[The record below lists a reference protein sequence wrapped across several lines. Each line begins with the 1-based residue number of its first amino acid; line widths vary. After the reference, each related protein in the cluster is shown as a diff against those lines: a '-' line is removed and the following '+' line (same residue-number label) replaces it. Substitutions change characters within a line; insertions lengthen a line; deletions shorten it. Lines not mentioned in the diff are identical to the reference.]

1 MNVSGP
7 QSHPPDAA
15 GVAVP
20 SDGPSGVPPEAG
32 TAVTPAPG
40 TAGVGTPGAGI
51 AGARA
56 AGAGTP
62 GAGTAVS
69 GIASAGAGGAGA
81 ATPAH
86 GTSLRR
92 LIDRY
97 ALLLAWIA
105 TIALFG
111 VLEPD
116 TFLRAAN
123 FTSMFSSQ
131 AVLVVLTYALLVSL
145 TAGEYDLS
153 AAPVLTLSAMVLA
166 ILNAQMGVPIGVA
179 ILLALLAGGVAG
191 VVNGILV
198 VWVGIESIIVTLGT
212 GTLVSGI
219 VLWISNSE
227 MVSGISQ
234 TLVDWV
240 IVPRLFGL
248 SFGFVYALGLTVALW
263 YVLDYTPLGLRLLF
277 VGRGRRVARLSGL
290 NVARLRFGA
299 LVSCSL
305 LAAFA
310 GVLYAGTSGAADPNS
325 GDSFMLPAFAA
336 AFLGSTAVRPGRFN
350 AWGSFTAVYFLVTGI
365 TGLSLMGI
373 QIFIQDLFYG
383 MALIVGVTLSLLV
396 RRREQR
402 ERDVAETPED

>member
-1 MNVSGP
+1 MNVSD
-7 QSHPPDAA
+7 PPSYTMPADPKIAA
-15 GVAVP
+15 TLPA
-20 SDGPSGVPPEAG
+20 D
-32 TAVTPAPG
+32 APG
-40 TAGVGTPGAGI
+40 TAT
-51 AGARA
+51 
-56 AGAGTP
+56 
-62 GAGTAVS
+62 
-69 GIASAGAGGAGA
+69 
-81 ATPAH
+81 
-86 GTSLRR
+86 LRR
-92 LIDRY
+92 LFDRY

-111 VLEPD
+111 ALEPG

-131 AVLVVLTYALLVSL
+131 SVLVVLTYSFIVSL

-166 ILNAQMGVPIGVA
+166 ILNAQLGLPTGVA
-179 ILLALLAGGVAG
+179 ILLALAAGGICG

-198 VWVGIESIIVTLGT
+198 IWVGIDSIIVTLGT
-212 GTLVSGI
+212 GTLISGI

-234 TLVDWV
+234 TLVNWV

-248 SFGFVYALGLTVALW
+248 SFGFVYALLLTFALW
-263 YVLDYTPLGLRLLF
+263 YVLDYTPLGLKLLF

-290 NVARLRFGA
+290 NVPRLRFGA
-299 LVSCSL
+299 LVAGSL

-310 GVLYAGTSGAADPNS
+310 GILYAGTSGAADPNS

-383 MALIVGVTLSLLV
+383 AALIIGVTLSLLV

-402 ERDVAETPED
+402 DRDVAENTDA

>member
-7 QSHPPDAA
+7 QSQPPDAA
-15 GVAVP
+15 GVAAP
-20 SDGPSGVPPEAG
+20 SDAHSGVPPEAG
-32 TAVTPAPG
+32 IVAPPAAG
-40 TAGVGTPGAGI
+40 TAGVEARAQGAG
-51 AGARA
+51 A
-56 AGAGTP
+56 AGAGAAGAAAESGVA
-62 GAGTAVS
+62 GAGT
-69 GIASAGAGGAGA
+69 GAAGA
-81 ATPAH
+81 AAPAH

-234 TLVDWV
+234 TLVNWV
-240 IVPRLFGL
+240 IVPRLWGV

>member
-1 MNVSGP
+1 MADPAPGL
-7 QSHPPDAA
+7 AA
-15 GVAVP
+15 AQAASRQAFGHDP
-20 SDGPSGVPPEAG
+20 GVPPGSPGGTSPAG
-32 TAVTPAPG
+32 TSPAGTSPVGAPPTGTPPSGRPPVGPPGGRDAEPLG
-40 TAGVGTPGAGI
+40 TA
-51 AGARA
+51 
-56 AGAGTP
+56 
-62 GAGTAVS
+62 
-69 GIASAGAGGAGA
+69 
-81 ATPAH
+81 
-86 GTSLRR
+86 SLRR
-92 LIDRY
+92 LFDRY
-97 ALLLAWIA
+97 ALLLAWVA

-111 VLEPD
+111 ALEPG

-131 AVLVVLTYALLVSL
+131 AVLVVLTYSLVVSL

-166 ILNAQMGVPIGVA
+166 ILNAQLGLPVGVA
-179 ILLALLAGGVAG
+179 IVIALAAGVLAGVANGV
-191 VVNGILV
+191 LV
-198 VWVGIESIIVTLGT
+198 VWVGIDSIIVTLGT
-212 GTLVSGI
+212 GTLISGI

-234 TLVDWV
+234 TLVNWV
-240 IVPRLFGL
+240 IVPRLWGL
-248 SFGFVYALGLTVALW
+248 SFGFVYALGLTVLLW
-263 YVLDYTPLGLRLLF
+263 YVLEYTPLGLKLLF
-277 VGRGRRVARLSGL
+277 VGRGRRVARLAGL
-290 NVARLRFGA
+290 DVARLRFGA
-299 LVSCSL
+299 LVAGAL

-383 MALIVGVTLSLLV
+383 AALIIGVTLSLLV

-402 ERDVAETPED
+402 ERDVAETNED

>member
-1 MNVSGP
+1 MNVSDPSP
-7 QSHPPDAA
+7 QPRPDRMSMTA
-15 GVAVP
+15 P
-20 SDGPSGVPPEAG
+20 S
-32 TAVTPAPG
+32 
-40 TAGVGTPGAGI
+40 
-51 AGARA
+51 RR
-56 AGAGTP
+56 
-62 GAGTAVS
+62 
-69 GIASAGAGGAGA
+69 
-81 ATPAH
+81 
-86 GTSLRR
+86 TSLFR
-92 LIDRY
+92 LGERY
-97 ALLLAWIA
+97 ALLFVWVL

-111 VLEPD
+111 VLEPNS
-116 TFLRAAN
+116 FLRAAN

-166 ILNAQMGVPIGVA
+166 ILNTQLGVPVGLA
-179 ILLALLAGGVAG
+179 IVLALAAGGLTG

-198 VWVGIESIIVTLGT
+198 VWVGIDSIIVSLGT

-234 TLVDWV
+234 TLVNWV
-240 IVPRLFGL
+240 IVPRLFGV
-248 SFGFVYALGLTVALW
+248 SFGFIYALGLTVALW
-263 YVLDYTPLGLRLLF
+263 YVLDFTPLGLKLLF

-290 NVARLRFGA
+290 NVGRLRFGA
-299 LVSCSL
+299 LVTCSL

-310 GVLYAGTSGAADPNS
+310 GVLYAGTSGSADPAS

-383 MALIVGVTLSLLV
+383 AALIIGVTLSVLV
-396 RRREQR
+396 RRRDQR

>member
-1 MNVSGP
+1 MSVSDQRLSP
-7 QSHPPDAA
+7 QADP
-15 GVAVP
+15 AVM
-20 SDGPSGVPPEAG
+20 
-32 TAVTPAPG
+32 
-40 TAGVGTPGAGI
+40 
-51 AGARA
+51 
-56 AGAGTP
+56 
-62 GAGTAVS
+62 
-69 GIASAGAGGAGA
+69 AGGV
-81 ATPAH
+81 
-86 GTSLRR
+86 SLRR
-92 LIDRY
+92 LFDRY
-97 ALLLAWIA
+97 ALLLAWAA
-105 TIALFG
+105 TVVLFG
-111 VLEPD
+111 VLEPT
-116 TFLRAAN
+116 TFLRGAN

-166 ILNAQMGVPIGVA
+166 ILNTQLGVPIGYA
-179 ILLALLAGGVAG
+179 ILLALAAGGLTG

-198 VWVGIESIIVTLGT
+198 VWVGIDSIIVTLGT
-212 GTLVSGI
+212 GTLVSGV

-227 MVSGISQ
+227 MVSGISPV
-234 TLVDWV
+234 LVNWV
-240 IVPRLFGL
+240 IVPRLWGL
-248 SFGFVYALGLTVALW
+248 SFGFVYALLLTVALW
-263 YVLDYTPLGLRLLF
+263 YVLDYTPLGLKLLF

-299 LVSCSL
+299 LVAGSL
-305 LAAFA
+305 LAGFS
-310 GVLYAGTSGAADPNS
+310 GVLYAGTSGAADPSS

-383 MALIVGVTLSLLV
+383 AALIVGVTLSLLV

-402 ERDVAETPED
+402 ERDVADVTEA

>member
-1 MNVSGP
+1 MSVSRP
-7 QSHPPDAA
+7 PSQPPDAVAAAARSGAPPADSAATVSAASA
-15 GVAVP
+15 GH
-20 SDGPSGVPPEAG
+20 
-32 TAVTPAPG
+32 
-40 TAGVGTPGAGI
+40 TPGG
-51 AGARA
+51 A
-56 AGAGTP
+56 AGATT
-62 GAGTAVS
+62 GTA
-69 GIASAGAGGAGA
+69 IGA
-81 ATPAH
+81 ATGASPAAAAATPSR
-86 GTSLRR
+86 GTALRR

-97 ALLLAWIA
+97 ALLAAWIA

-166 ILNAQMGVPIGVA
+166 ILNAQLGVPIGLA
-179 ILLALLAGGVAG
+179 IVLALAAGGAAG
-191 VVNGILV
+191 VVNAILV
-198 VWVGIESIIVTLGT
+198 VWVGINSIIVTLGT

-234 TLVDWV
+234 TLVNWV

-263 YVLDYTPLGLRLLF
+263 YVLDYTPLGLKLLF

-299 LVSCSL
+299 LVACSL

>member
-1 MNVSGP
+1 MNVSDP
-7 QSHPPDAA
+7 PSHTMPADPRIAA
-15 GVAVP
+15 ALP
-20 SDGPSGVPPEAG
+20 AD
-32 TAVTPAPG
+32 APG
-40 TAGVGTPGAGI
+40 TAT
-51 AGARA
+51 
-56 AGAGTP
+56 
-62 GAGTAVS
+62 
-69 GIASAGAGGAGA
+69 
-81 ATPAH
+81 
-86 GTSLRR
+86 LRR
-92 LIDRY
+92 LFDRY

-111 VLEPD
+111 ALEPG

-131 AVLVVLTYALLVSL
+131 SVLVVLTYSFVVSL

-166 ILNAQMGVPIGVA
+166 ILNAQLGLPTGVA
-179 ILLALLAGGVAG
+179 ILLALAAGGICG
-191 VVNGILV
+191 IVNAVLV
-198 VWVGIESIIVTLGT
+198 VWVGIDSIIVTLGT
-212 GTLVSGI
+212 GTLISGI

-227 MVSGISQ
+227 MISGISQ
-234 TLVDWV
+234 TLVNWV

-248 SFGFVYALGLTVALW
+248 SFGFVYALLLTFALW
-263 YVLDYTPLGLRLLF
+263 YVLDYTPLGLKLLF

-290 NVARLRFGA
+290 NVPRLRAGA
-299 LVSCSL
+299 LIAGSL

-310 GVLYAGTSGAADPNS
+310 GILYAGTSGAADPNS

-383 MALIVGVTLSLLV
+383 AALIIGVTLSLLV

-402 ERDVAETPED
+402 DRDVAENTDA

>member
-1 MNVSGP
+1 MNVS
-7 QSHPPDAA
+7 PPPPSNPSDAA
-15 GVAVP
+15 ARP
-20 SDGPSGVPPEAG
+20 ASSG
-32 TAVTPAPG
+32 TAVGGRVGAAARGASVPPASGASLPPASGTSPAP
-40 TAGVGTPGAGI
+40 TRGA
-51 AGARA
+51 
-56 AGAGTP
+56 
-62 GAGTAVS
+62 
-69 GIASAGAGGAGA
+69 
-81 ATPAH
+81 
-86 GTSLRR
+86 SLRR

-166 ILNAQMGVPIGVA
+166 ILNAQLGVPVGVA
-179 ILLALLAGGVAG
+179 ILLALAAGGVAG

-198 VWVGIESIIVTLGT
+198 VWVGIDSIIVTLGT
-212 GTLVSGI
+212 GTLVSGV

-234 TLVDWV
+234 TLVNWV
-240 IVPRLFGL
+240 IVPRLWGV

-263 YVLDYTPLGLRLLF
+263 YVLDYTPLGLKLLF

-290 NVARLRFGA
+290 NVGRLR
-299 LVSCSL
+299 
-305 LAAFA
+305 
-310 GVLYAGTSGAADPNS
+310 
-325 GDSFMLPAFAA
+325 FMLPAFAA

>member
-1 MNVSGP
+1 MSVLGP
-7 QSHPPDAA
+7 QPTRPTEAA
-15 GVAVP
+15 VLAVP
-20 SDGPSGVPPEAG
+20 AQ
-32 TAVTPAPG
+32 AP
-40 TAGVGTPGAGI
+40 TRGA
-51 AGARA
+51 
-56 AGAGTP
+56 
-62 GAGTAVS
+62 
-69 GIASAGAGGAGA
+69 
-81 ATPAH
+81 
-86 GTSLRR
+86 SLRR
-92 LIDRY
+92 LAERY

-116 TFLRAAN
+116 TFLRATN

-166 ILNAQMGVPIGVA
+166 ILNAQLGVPIGVA
-179 ILLALLAGGVAG
+179 ILLALAAGGVAG

-198 VWVGIESIIVTLGT
+198 VWVGIDSIIVTLGT

-234 TLVDWV
+234 TLVNWV
-240 IVPRLFGL
+240 IVPRLWGV

-263 YVLDYTPLGLRLLF
+263 YVLDYTPLGLKLLF

-290 NVARLRFGA
+290 NVGRLRFGA
-299 LVSCSL
+299 LVACSL

-383 MALIVGVTLSLLV
+383 VALIVGVTLSVLV